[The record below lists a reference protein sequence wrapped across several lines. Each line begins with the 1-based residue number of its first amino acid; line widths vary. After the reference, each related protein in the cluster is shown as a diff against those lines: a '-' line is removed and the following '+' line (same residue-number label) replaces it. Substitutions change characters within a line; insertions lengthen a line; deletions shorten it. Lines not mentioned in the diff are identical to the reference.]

1 MNEIHTNKEG
11 IASEKELEE
20 MKDDLKPMKPL
31 IRETPSPASR
41 GKSASNGVTVS
52 GL

>member
-1 MNEIHTNKEG
+1 MYEIHTNKEG
-11 IASEKELEE
+11 IVGEKELEE

-41 GKSASNGVTVS
+41 KSASNGVTVS